1 MTTQTPSVIH
11 FTNNNPY
18 AKQTNKQTNWFNELA
33 DSNYRLSGNDG
44 QPLPLC
50 GKAIHEVTSEGGAIQ
65 GEVNKG
71 VIVIAPLPANESS
84 LCVCLHC

>member
-1 MTTQTPSVIH
+1 MTTQTPSIH
-11 FTNNNPY
+11 FTPY

-33 DSNYRLSGNDG
+33 DSNYRLSGNDD
-44 QPLPLC
+44 QPLPFC

-71 VIVIAPLPANESS
+71 VIVTTPLPANESS